1 MILLQDYQALWSE
14 SMRNLK
20 KLIEE
25 TNQQTENKS

>member
-20 KLIEE
+20 KFIEE